1 MVPFVFRMITFFLY
15 RTDVKSNITR
25 YFLWNNPLYRTDVFL
40 MRKRFVLRDILL
52 TFAWACGFSSRRA
65 PVRTRGGLRP
75 ARRGVAAEGLRYAAF
90 RRVKGG
96 KRRRERP
103 SFASRSAVFCK
114 PPVFCAPRRCGAAA
128 GEPAT
133 AWRRRGLLCLNP
145 NRSLDRNEPNF
156 DVFYYSSSA
165 YAFLP
170 ASCFPPRLGVARYAF
185 QTEV

>member
-1 MVPFVFRMITFFLY
+1 MGVRL
-15 RTDVKSNITR
+15 
-25 YFLWNNPLYRTDVFL
+25 
-40 MRKRFVLRDILL
+40 
-52 TFAWACGFSSRRA
+52 FSA
-65 PVRTRGGLRP
+65 PCAVRPRVGLRP
-75 ARRGVAAEGLRYAAF
+75 ARRGFAAEGLRYAAF

-103 SFASRSAVFCK
+103 SFGSRLAVYCK
-114 PPVFCAPRRCGAAA
+114 PPVFCAPRRRGAAV

-133 AWRRRGLLCLNP
+133 AWSCWGMLCLNP

-185 QTEV
+185 GETESNLHGINT